1 LLVVAAVRRQGR
13 AQERTP
19 NLTETEQARLKKILA
34 DSRGS

>member
-1 LLVVAAVRRQGR
+1 VRRQGR